1 VIRPQT
7 GRISLPLAIRSDLW
21 SDANGI
27 SSMLRSALQGGA
39 LNHAIYPDLKGK
51 FALITG
57 ASRGNGIGA
66 AACRALAMQGAN
78 ILFTTWQAYDRDQP
92 HGVDENDP
100 MALEQALLNSGVKAR
115 RLEIDLAHPD
125 SAAQVLDAAQEWLG
139 LPDVLVNNA
148 AHSTHDGFEL
158 LDAARLDAHYAVNMR
173 ATFLLAA
180 EFARRAKALG
190 RLSGHIIS
198 MSSGQDWGPMP
209 GELAYVATKG
219 AIEAFTLSLA
229 SELAP
234 LGITVNAVD
243 PGATDTGWM
252 TEQMRREWSVPSGV
266 AKFNQPDDAARVI
279 VFLASDAARHLTGQV
294 IHARGSA
301 I

>member
-1 VIRPQT
+1 
-7 GRISLPLAIRSDLW
+7 
-21 SDANGI
+21 
-27 SSMLRSALQGGA
+27 M
-39 LNHAIYPDLKGK
+39 NHAIYPDLKGK

-57 ASRGNGIGA
+57 ASRTNGIGA
-66 AACRALAMQGAN
+66 ATCRALAAQGAN
-78 ILFTTWQAYDRDQP
+78 ILFTTWQAYDRERL
-92 HGVDENDP
+92 HGADENGP
-100 MALEQALLNSGVKAR
+100 MALEQALLNSGVKVR
-115 RLEIDLAHPD
+115 RLEIDLAHSN
-125 SAAQVLDAAQEWLG
+125 SATKVLDAAQEWLG

-148 AHSTHDGFEL
+148 AHSTPDGFEL
-158 LDAARLDAHYAVNMR
+158 LDAAKLDAHYAVNMR
-173 ATFLLAA
+173 AALLLAV

-190 RLSGHIIS
+190 RLSGRIIS

-219 AIEAFTLSLA
+219 AIEAFTLSFA

-234 LGITVNAVD
+234 LGITVNAFD

-301 I
+301 V